1 MESEQNIFFISLI
14 LNNPFLFSLLLY
26 NVNLSSAI
34 LPDINSNLKEITHM
48 LTKENFTN
56 LIECFT
62 ALEFLDG
69 TILKH
74 SAVASGKRNSKM
86 YSLYMMFYYLN
97 LVFEVRKI
105 V

>member
-34 LPDINSNLKEITHM
+34 LPDI
-48 LTKENFTN
+48 NFTN

>member
-1 MESEQNIFFISLI
+1 MESEQKIFLISLI
-14 LNNPFLFSLLLY
+14 LNNPFLFSLLY

-62 ALEFLDG
+62 ALEFCCAGFCFSVLE
-69 TILKH
+69 
-74 SAVASGKRNSKM
+74 
-86 YSLYMMFYYLN
+86 FC
-97 LVFEVRKI
+97 
-105 V
+105 